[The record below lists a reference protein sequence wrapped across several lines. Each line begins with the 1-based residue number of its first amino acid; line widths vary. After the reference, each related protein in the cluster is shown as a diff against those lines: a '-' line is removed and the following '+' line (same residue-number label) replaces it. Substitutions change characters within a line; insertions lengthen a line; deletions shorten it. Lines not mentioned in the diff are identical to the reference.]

1 MQQEGRYF
9 EMWKAQ
15 FPIDVDLTG
24 PITDRSLAAEEE
36 MGGSVFGYFPY
47 FATML
52 GDERLS
58 ARWRELCVG
67 GGDASVHTADRSGLK
82 PPQ

>member
-1 MQQEGRYF
+1 ME
-9 EMWKAQ
+9 AQ
-15 FPIDVDLTG
+15 FPIEFDLTD
-24 PITDRSLAAEEE
+24 PITDRSLAANEE

-47 FATML
+47 FATMP

-58 ARWRELCVG
+58 ARWRELCVV
-67 GGDASVHTADRSGLK
+67 GGDASVRTADRSGLK